1 MNQIDHADNVQALQ
15 AGSQT
20 ETQQPDFSLIIA
32 SAVHDMKNSLSMLL
46 HSVDQMCDEL
56 PEEWKQKN
64 NTTTV
69 KYEAERVNA
78 YLIQLLG
85 LYRLQNKMLSLHIDE
100 CFVSDLLD
108 EQVAHY
114 EPMLLDKNITL
125 TVDAEEDL
133 AWYFD
138 REIILGVLNN
148 ALNNASRYTRSNI
161 EICAY
166 VKDDFLVIEIHDDGQ
181 GYPALLLQAPPG
193 EILNNINFQTGS
205 TSLGIYF
212 AEMVTRLHVQ
222 GNKKG
227 SIKLSNGGKFGGGVF
242 TIYLP

>member
-1 MNQIDHADNVQALQ
+1 MSANQ
-15 AGSQT
+15 
-20 ETQQPDFSLIIA
+20 QQPDFSMIIA

-56 PEEWKQKN
+56 PDEWKQKS

-69 KYEAERVNA
+69 KYEAERVNS

-85 LYRLQNKMLSLHIDE
+85 LYRLQNQMLTLHIDE
-100 CFVSDLLD
+100 YFLSDLLD

-114 EPMLLDKNITL
+114 EPMLNDKNIKL
-125 TVDAEEDL
+125 TVSADESF

-138 REIILGVLNN
+138 REIVLGVLNN
-148 ALNNASRYTRSNI
+148 ALNNASRYTQTAI
-161 EICAY
+161 EIIAKE
-166 VKDDFLVIEIHDDGQ
+166 VDDFLVIEIHDDGK
-181 GYPALLLQAPPG
+181 GYPQDLLDAPPG

-212 AEMVTRLHVQ
+212 AEMVTRLHTQ
-222 GNKKG
+222 GDKKG
-227 SIKLSNGGKFGGGVF
+227 CIKLANGGKFGGGVF
-242 TIYLP
+242 SIHLP

>member
-1 MNQIDHADNVQALQ
+1 M
-15 AGSQT
+15 SQS
-20 ETQQPDFSLIIA
+20 EQNQPDFSLIIA

-46 HSVDQMCDEL
+46 HSVDQMCEEL
-56 PEEWKQKN
+56 PEEWKQRN

-69 KYEAERVNA
+69 KYEAERVNS

-100 CFVSDLLD
+100 CFIHDLLE

-114 EPMLLDKNITL
+114 EPMLTDKNITL
-125 TVDAEEDL
+125 TINAEENL

-138 REIILGVLNN
+138 REIVMGVLNN
-148 ALNNASRYTRSNI
+148 ALNNASRYTKSRI
-161 EICAY
+161 EISAHI
-166 VKDDFLVIEIHDDGQ
+166 KDDFLVIEIHDDGT
-181 GYPALLLQAPPG
+181 GYPGMLLEAAPG

-222 GNKKG
+222 GDKKG

-242 TIYLP
+242 SIYLP